1 MSVVPKRCANL
12 PAAGPAASGRPPV
25 SAAAAPGAA
34 IVAGLLVMALGLG
47 LFAVWFQR
55 GQTRRCLE
63 FFGPEAARRLQAANR
78 VEVWRLEPRDGRVQV
93 VDRIDASHAPGLVH
107 LRRGLIEDFNY
118 DWGDGGREGPLG
130 QVRRPPLPADAWDQA
145 VAFFGP
151 SRAEGGSARPDDPA
165 AGTEAA
171 VTVVAFDLDG
181 GGAAT
186 VVGRP
191 GRVGLGRLRTGLAT
205 WLDDAWSNRSRSPAA
220 GAAGP

>member
-1 MSVVPKRCANL
+1 MPKPPENL
-12 PAAGPAASGRPPV
+12 TAAGPAASGRPPV
-25 SAAAAPGAA
+25 AAAAAAPGAA
-34 IVAGLLVMALGLG
+34 IVAGLLILALGLG

-63 FFGPEAARRLQAANR
+63 FFGPEAARRLQAATR
-78 VEVWRLEPRDGRVQV
+78 VEVWRLEPRDGRVRA

-118 DWGDGGREGPLG
+118 DWGDGGLERPSEEAR
-130 QVRRPPLPADAWDQA
+130 QPPLPAEAWDQA

-151 SRAEGGSARPDDPA
+151 SRSGDGPAFPDDPA
-165 AGTEAA
+165 GATSAS

-205 WLDDAWSNRSRSPAA
+205 WLDDAWSNRPRSAEA

>member
-1 MSVVPKRCANL
+1 MPKPCANL
-12 PAAGPAASGRPPV
+12 TAAGPAASGRPPG

-63 FFGPEAARRLQAANR
+63 FFGPEAARRLQGATR
-78 VEVWRLEPRDGRVQV
+78 VEVWRLEPRDGRIRA

-118 DWGDGGREGPLG
+118 DWGQGGRERTSGEA
-130 QVRRPPLPADAWDQA
+130 RRPPLPADAWDQA

-151 SRAEGGSARPDDPA
+151 SRSGGGPARPDDPA
-165 AGTEAA
+165 GATSAS

-191 GRVGLGRLRTGLAT
+191 GRVGLGRLRAGLAT
-205 WLDDAWSNRSRSPAA
+205 WLDDAWSNPPRSAEA
-220 GAAGP
+220 GAEGP

>member
-1 MSVVPKRCANL
+1 VPKPPQN
-12 PAAGPAASGRPPV
+12 PTAAGPAASEPPPV
-25 SAAAAPGAA
+25 SAAVAPGAA
-34 IVAGLLVMALGLG
+34 IVAGLLILALGLG

-63 FFGPEAARRLQAANR
+63 FFGPEAARRLQAATR
-78 VEVWRLEPRDGRVQV
+78 VEVWRLEPRDGRVRA

-118 DWGDGGREGPLG
+118 DWGKGGLERPSEQG
-130 QVRRPPLPADAWDQA
+130 RRPPLPADAWDQA

-151 SRAEGGSARPDDPA
+151 SRSGGAAAFPDDPA
-165 AGTEAA
+165 GATSASM
-171 VTVVAFDLDG
+171 TVVAFDLDG

-205 WLDDAWSNRSRSPAA
+205 WLDDAWSNRSRSAEA